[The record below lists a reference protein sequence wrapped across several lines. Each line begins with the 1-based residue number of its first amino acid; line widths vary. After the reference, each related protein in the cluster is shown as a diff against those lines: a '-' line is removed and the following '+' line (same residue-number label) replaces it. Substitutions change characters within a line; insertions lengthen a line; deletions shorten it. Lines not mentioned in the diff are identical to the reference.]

1 MVPKTPKNIDSFPA
15 MPSIAGTSAGPIG
28 NDWLQSN
35 RQYSLQGI
43 IPWTFVP
50 FGNLDERETFTSAMQ
65 VDVMVSP
72 GPQAAKFWFQNPVL
86 ARKTAKIGTK
96 SAFSHASRLQVN
108 LQYLRRYPGPGG
120 VILERM

>member
-1 MVPKTPKNIDSFPA
+1 MPKTPKNIDSFPA

-50 FGNLDERETFTSAMQ
+50 FGNLDERETFTSAMH

-72 GPQAAKFWFQNPVL
+72 GPQAAEFWFQNSVF
-86 ARKTAKIGTK
+86 AGKTAQNALFHT
-96 SAFSHASRLQVN
+96 
-108 LQYLRRYPGPGG
+108 
-120 VILERM
+120 